1 MGYEVD
7 FHAVGEESKSGDAIT
22 IRICDGQ
29 SQSIIVIDGGY
40 KENGKV
46 VTEHIKKHY
55 GTHVV
60 DLVIS
65 THPDADHI
73 NGLFPIIEGL
83 SVNKLMISKP
93 WEFDNLSEHFSD
105 GRFTDKSLGE
115 KIAGSLNKAV
125 DLVSLAEK
133 QGVEVITP
141 NAGMNITFSSAQ
153 LVILG
158 PSEDYYK
165 ELLPKIL
172 DEKPAE
178 KTELGLESFIKSTVD
193 SIISKIKSIWGQDN
207 LSEEAETSPLN
218 STSII
223 TMINSDGNSLLFTGD
238 SGIEALK
245 NASSQYSAWSSG
257 HNLRM
262 FQVPHHGSRR
272 NISSEVL
279 DTYIGPHVNRGE
291 TRSISAICSAAKNSD
306 KHPRD
311 SVVNALLHRGTKVI
325 ATKGT
330 SIRHH
335 YNMEKREGWD
345 HPVTPLEYFEEVE
358 A

>member
-1 MGYEVD
+1 MPYEVD

-22 IRICDGQ
+22 IRITDGQ
-29 SQSIIVIDGGY
+29 NQSIIVIDGGY
-40 KENGKV
+40 KENGKA

-55 GTHVV
+55 GTDVV
-60 DLVIS
+60 DLIIS

-73 NGLFPIIEGL
+73 NGLFPIIENL
-83 SVNKLMISKP
+83 NVSKLMISKP

-125 DLVSLAEK
+125 DLVSLAEE
-133 QGVEVITP
+133 QGVEVLTP
-141 NAGMNITFSSAQ
+141 CAGMSMTFSSAQ

-178 KTELGLESFIKSTVD
+178 KNQAGLESLLKNAIDTVV
-193 SIISKIKSIWGQDN
+193 SKIKSIWGKDN
-207 LSEEAETSPLN
+207 LSEDAETSPLN

-245 NASSQYSAWSSG
+245 NANSQYCSWSSG
-257 HNLRM
+257 QKLKM

-272 NISSEVL
+272 NISSDVL
-279 DTYIGPHVNRGE
+279 DMYIGPHVKKGE

-325 ATKGT
+325 ATKGI

-335 YNMEKREGWD
+335 YKMEKREGWD
-345 HPVTPLEYFEEVE
+345 SPVTPIEYFEEVE

>member
-7 FHAVGEESKSGDAIT
+7 FHAVGQESKSGDAIT
-22 IRICDGQ
+22 IRINDGQ
-29 SQSIIVIDGGY
+29 SQSVIVIDGGY
-40 KENGKV
+40 KDNGKV

-55 GTHVV
+55 GTEVV
-60 DLVIS
+60 DLMIS

-73 NGLFPIIEGL
+73 NGLFHIIENL
-83 SVNKLMISKP
+83 TVNKLMISKP

-115 KIAGSLNKAV
+115 KISSSLNKAV
-125 DLVSLAEK
+125 DLVNLAEE
-133 QGVEVITP
+133 QDVEVITP
-141 NAGMNITFSSAQ
+141 NASMNMTFSSAQ

-172 DEKPAE
+172 NEKPAE
-178 KTELGLESFIKSTVD
+178 KTELGLESIIKSM
-193 SIISKIKSIWGQDN
+193 INKIESIWGKDT
-207 LSEEAETSPLN
+207 LSEDAETSPLN

-245 NASSQYSAWSSG
+245 NASSQYTIWSSG
-257 HNLRM
+257 FDLKM

-279 DTYIGPHVNRGE
+279 DTYIGSHLNKGE
-291 TRSISAICSAAKNSD
+291 TRNISAICSAAKDSD

-311 SVVNALLHRGTKVI
+311 SVVNALCHRGVKVI

-335 YNMEKREGWD
+335 HNMGKRAGWEN
-345 HPVTPLEYFEEVE
+345 PVKPIEYFEEVE